1 MTSLFSLI
9 PALFLLVLFTC
20 VQTAKRLGFLSRQAR
35 HLDQVD
41 IPNEVREIRLENLA
55 MLLSEELDHEATKSD
70 LHPLQRRLIVN
81 KRFREL
87 RKTLYLIIDNAG
99 VFRDVARFHLLYQY
113 PDEPELEPDPE
124 ELAFAAHIS
133 GRAFAV
139 QVLAAVCLGKLLLLD
154 LRRIVQPSY
163 SPNLA
168 GRFRLRNLDL
178 ISWYR
183 HMANSMLSFTAKYYD
198 EDLYTRFILQLT
210 GVFKIETARELN
222 RL

>member
-1 MTSLFSLI
+1 MSFLAGLI
-9 PALFLLVLFTC
+9 PLVLISGLFAC
-20 VQTAKRLGFLSRQAR
+20 FWTARQLGFLTRNPR
-35 HLDQVD
+35 DLDHVD

-55 MLLSEELDHEATKSD
+55 MLLSEELDQEAAKAD

-81 KRFREL
+81 KRFRDL
-87 RKTLYLIIDNAG
+87 RKMLYLIIDNAG
-99 VFRDVARFHLLYQY
+99 VFRDVARFHLLYED
-113 PDEPELEPDPE
+113 PDDPELEPDAE
-124 ELAFAAHIS
+124 ELAFASHIA

-139 QVLAAVCLGKLLLLD
+139 QVVVTVCLGKLLLLNI
-154 LRRIVQPSY
+154 RRIVQPSY

-168 GRFRLRNLDL
+168 GRFRLRDHDL

-183 HMANSMLSFTAKYYD
+183 HRANSMLPFTAKYYD